1 MARKRGYSPKQIF
14 RMKKETF
21 DLSVEWRAAFGEPEK
36 CGTWFVWG
44 QSGNGKSSF
53 LMQLAREL
61 CRHGR
66 VIYDS
71 LEEGTSL
78 SFQEQLRRH
87 DMAEVNGR
95 LLIVVEDME
104 TLRARLRKRRS
115 PRMVIIDS
123 LQYAGLS
130 FEDYMSLVEEFPR
143 HLFVFSCQ
151 ARGNKPD
158 GRTANRIMYDAMLK
172 IWVEGYRAHSKGR
185 FLGPR
190 GWIDIWEEGARK
202 YWVE

>member
-1 MARKRGYSPKQIF
+1 MA
-14 RMKKETF
+14 
-21 DLSVEWRAAFGEPEK
+21 D
-36 CGTWFVWG
+36 
-44 QSGNGKSSF
+44 
-53 LMQLAREL
+53 
-61 CRHGR
+61 
-66 VIYDS
+66 
-71 LEEGTSL
+71 
-78 SFQEQLRRH
+78 
-87 DMAEVNGR
+87 VNGR

-130 FEDYMSLVEEFPR
+130 FEDYMSLVGEFPR

-190 GWIDIWEEGARK
+190 GWLDIWEEGAK
-202 YWVE
+202 DYWGE